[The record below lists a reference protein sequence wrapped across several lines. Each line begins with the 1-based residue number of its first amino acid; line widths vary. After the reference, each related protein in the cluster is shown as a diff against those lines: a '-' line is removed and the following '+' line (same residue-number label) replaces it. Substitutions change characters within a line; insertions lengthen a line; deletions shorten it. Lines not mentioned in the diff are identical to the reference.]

1 MDSSNTWA
9 TKGTGDRTWWFD
21 EYKETVRRLFPTLP
35 SNYIDTRSISRVD
48 AIVLGYFLEC
58 FPREVAVLEIGTF
71 VGVSAFHFASHPKVV
86 RVISVGP
93 DFTIADEI
101 DGMSGIL
108 GSIDLEPLRNL
119 RFVDVAQAMLAE
131 SSDEQQKIEFRLG
144 TVRNSQVVNRGGSL
158 ADLEDVEIPA
168 LEPSDGVS
176 LVAFVHG
183 EHTKEGVQAILETIF
198 DKNPRAV
205 VILNDCRGSWGPFVQ
220 AGVVGFIEGT
230 QEKHQ
235 FQLFGD
241 LGPSIATSGL
251 GIIYSHLDAAEAKQ
265 TLVEFSGLFSERL
278 DLLRLLRREEELLNA
293 VNWYKKE
300 ADKYKNQAKRL
311 RKRNS
316 RPTTENSSQ
325 PRVIETP
332 AESIPRVP
340 GIRRFIRST
349 LIRKLVTWRPSGTDG
364 KRAKGTGGP
373 HP

>member
-1 MDSSNTWA
+1 
-9 TKGTGDRTWWFD
+9 
-21 EYKETVRRLFPTLP
+21 
-35 SNYIDTRSISRVD
+35 
-48 AIVLGYFLEC
+48 
-58 FPREVAVLEIGTF
+58 
-71 VGVSAFHFASHPKVV
+71 VV
-86 RVISVGP
+86 RVISVGS

-101 DGMSGIL
+101 DVMSGTL
-108 GSIDLEPLRNL
+108 GSIDPEPLRNL

-131 SSDEQQKIEFRLG
+131 LGDEQQKIEFRLG
-144 TVRNSQVVNRGGSL
+144 TVRNRQVVNQEGSL

-168 LEPSDGVS
+168 LESSDRVS

-205 VILNDCRGSWGPFVQ
+205 VILDDCRGSWGPFVQ

-230 QEKHQ
+230 QKKHQ

-265 TLVEFSGLFSERL
+265 TLVELSGLFSERL

-316 RPTTENSSQ
+316 QPITEKSSE
-325 PRVIETP
+325 PRAKETP
-332 AESIPRVP
+332 AEGVPRVP
-340 GIRRFIRST
+340 GIRRFIQST
-349 LIRKLVTWRPSGTDG
+349 LIRKLVSWRSNGTEG
-364 KRAKGTGGP
+364 RRAKGTGGP
-373 HP
+373 RP